1 MVLFMGW
8 IGGCL
13 QGEEM
18 DGRLVE
24 SRGIDAMKV
33 WILAGGGSRR

>member
-1 MVLFMGW
+1 MVLFMGC

-18 DGRLVE
+18 SCRLVE
-24 SRGIDAMKV
+24 SRGIDAMKI
-33 WILAGGGSRR
+33 WILAGGVSR